1 MLWTATEGPRQG
13 RLRLG
18 EPHVEAQRAMSPPC
32 ASPTSPRLETAHAAD
47 ELALAPRANR
57 HGVQHVVRDGA
68 IGKCIQFVSHSLEAF
83 DAKCPAAIVTSRVDG
98 PLARRS
104 IAVRQ
109 PRHLTLAVRLAM
121 PTSRPHA
128 GERTRPTMAQCRS
141 LRPLRSHCE
150 QTLCG
155 PREVFWGVERDDLEM
170 ILFTLHPLSGY
181 SCRTAEIL
189 CTALGSADSVQ
200 RLWAERLPMLC
211 AMINIYRHYTH
222 DMRYSDNSD

>member
-1 MLWTATEGPRQG
+1 MRSSSSGLLVHRHLHRSSRLPGGRKRQLWQMFAGGCHSSASIPVPKSVPVRHGTDVPDEQRWHVHVWTATEGPRQG

-32 ASPTSPRLETAHAAD
+32 ASPTSPRLEIAHAAY

-68 IGKCIQFVSHSLEAF
+68 ICKRIQFVSHTLETI
-83 DAKCPAAIVTSRVDG
+83 DAKCPAAIVTNSVDG

-109 PRHLTLAVRLAM
+109 PRHLALAVRLAM
-121 PTSRPHA
+121 ATPCPHA
-128 GERTRPTMAQCRS
+128 SEGTGPTMAHSRP

-150 QTLCG
+150 QTQRRL
-155 PREVFWGVERDDLEM
+155 
-170 ILFTLHPLSGY
+170 
-181 SCRTAEIL
+181 
-189 CTALGSADSVQ
+189 LGSG
-200 RLWAERLPMLC
+200 ER
-211 AMINIYRHYTH
+211 
-222 DMRYSDNSD
+222 